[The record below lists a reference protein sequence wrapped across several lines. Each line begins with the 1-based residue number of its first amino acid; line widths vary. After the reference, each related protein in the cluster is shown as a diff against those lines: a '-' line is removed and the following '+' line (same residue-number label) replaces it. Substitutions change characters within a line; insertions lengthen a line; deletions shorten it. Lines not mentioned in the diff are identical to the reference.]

1 MPLFDA
7 TDKAVLQTI
16 IYFDLFDFPLTKEEL
31 HRNIIA
37 NYAVSI
43 AAIENRLK
51 NNNMKSLIE
60 KSEGFYYLKNR
71 GELISKR
78 KANYLLTDKKFKVA
92 INNAKLLRL
101 CHGVKAIFITNKLAY
116 SNPRENGDIDIAII
130 TSKNKL
136 WTARFFTSLLMKILG
151 RRPQKHNQK
160 NKICLS
166 FYLTEN
172 NLNLNKWLKPNDL
185 HLAMWLSQFV
195 PIYDPENLGERMLG
209 ENKWIRQMLPNA
221 QQYNLNDRRKVKATI
236 LSKFLGGILF
246 FIPENTLKSVQI
258 KLLAPELKQK
268 KNDSNGDVIIN
279 DKILKLHSTDR
290 RQYYND
296 NLKDRCKE
304 LIPAFVLSDLI
315 KLVQKK

>member
-1 MPLFDA
+1 
-7 TDKAVLQTI
+7 
-16 IYFDLFDFPLTKEEL
+16 
-31 HRNIIA
+31 
-37 NYAVSI
+37 
-43 AAIENRLK
+43 
-51 NNNMKSLIE
+51 MKSLIE

-236 LSKFLGGILF
+236 LSKF
-246 FIPENTLKSVQI
+246 
-258 KLLAPELKQK
+258 
-268 KNDSNGDVIIN
+268 
-279 DKILKLHSTDR
+279 
-290 RQYYND
+290 
-296 NLKDRCKE
+296 
-304 LIPAFVLSDLI
+304 
-315 KLVQKK
+315 